1 MWLIRPATRVVD
13 TRPVEKL
20 CGVLGA
26 LQEGLSVW
34 IADQHHVFTA
44 EEYMFDV
51 GGFIPISLLG
61 LT

>member
-1 MWLIRPATRVVD
+1 MWLIRTAMRVMD

-20 CGVLGA
+20 CEVVGA
-26 LQEGLSVW
+26 LQEGLSMW
-34 IADQHHVFTA
+34 IADQHQVFTA
-44 EEYMFDV
+44 EEYVFDV